1 MEKVVKAPQT
11 PTVANNIKLP
21 GAKAEVKNPRMNEPS
36 ILIKNVATCPDA
48 PKAAPRRTIP
58 YRRTA
63 PKAPPN
69 ATTKKFLI
77 IRTNIANPADID
89 KLWKHNPFCRLSQ
102 TG

>member
-1 MEKVVKAPQT
+1 MNAPQT

-21 GAKAEVKNPRMNEPS
+21 GAKAEVKNPRTNEPS
-36 ILIKNVATCPDA
+36 TLITNVATCPDA
-48 PKAAPRRTIP
+48 PKAEPRRTIP

-77 IRTNIANPADID
+77 IRTNLANLADID
-89 KLWKHNPFCRLSQ
+89 KLWKHNPFCSLSQ
-102 TG
+102 TD